1 MKEEFNN
8 MLGELYKEIPLETRL
23 KVLNQ
28 MAFISLLTELGYRE
42 EKMWTSDEDERF
54 DKLMDLAN
62 KHTEDIMEEISEW
75 EKDGK
80 PSE

>member
-54 DKLMDLAN
+54 DKLMNIAN
-62 KHTEDIMEEISEW
+62 KHTEDIMKEMSEW

-80 PSE
+80 P

>member
-8 MLGELYKEIPLETRL
+8 MLGELHKEIPLETRL
-23 KVLNQ
+23 RVLNQ

-54 DKLMDLAN
+54 DKLMNIAN
-62 KHTEDIMEEISEW
+62 KHTEDIMKEISEW

-80 PSE
+80 P